1 MIVSSATLISDL
13 ERRFDMTSDRVPV
26 GDSEFQIMRPRN
38 SDDLITEADYVRD
51 ERLPYWAD
59 IWPSSLILGAR
70 VLEDKGNGQS
80 LLELGCGVGI
90 VTLAAMSAGY
100 DVVATDYYDDALLFT
115 RANAWR
121 AFGAEPRTMYADWRT
136 WPAFEAPFDRVVAA
150 DVLYERAYAPAVASI
165 IEVSL
170 ARGGTAIV
178 ADPGRVAADEFL
190 HECGRRG
197 FNVQTET
204 RPYEAGEIR
213 QRINL
218 HTVSRV

>member
-1 MIVSSATLISDL
+1 MTVLTARLVSDL
-13 ERRFDMTSDRVPV
+13 EQRFDTTCDRVPV
-26 GDSEFQIMRPRN
+26 GDAEFQVMRPRI
-38 SDDLITEADYVRD
+38 SDDLITDEDFVRD

-59 IWPSSLILGAR
+59 IWPSCLILGAR
-70 VLEDKGNGQS
+70 LLEDEGKGRS

-100 DVVATDYYDDALLFT
+100 DVVATDYYEDALLFT

-121 AFGAEPRTMYADWRT
+121 AFGTEPRTRYADWRT
-136 WPAFEAPFDRVVAA
+136 WPAFEAPFDRIVAA
-150 DVLYERAYAPAVASI
+150 DVLYEHAYAPAVASI
-165 IEVSL
+165 IKASL
-170 ARGGTAIV
+170 ARNGTAIV

-190 HECGRRG
+190 LECEKLG
-197 FNVQTET
+197 FSIETET

-218 HTVSRV
+218 HTVSWM